1 MNYTVQA
8 VIKDNPIN
16 SSFQFDVL
24 MQMDGRLANP
34 QTYKNDKSWNNFG
47 YITFLQLQPNAN
59 SAAVATKI
67 NGLIDRN
74 RTKSNDKVSLTPLSK
89 MYFEDDL
96 QSSDMPH
103 GNQKTS
109 YIFSLLGLLLLIT
122 ACINY
127 VNLTT
132 AKASLR
138 AKEVSVR
145 KIVGGGRSSL
155 FMQFMMESLVV
166 SLLALIVTVI
176 IIQICLPAFNAVT
189 EKHFELPITSVVMW
203 QILTGT
209 LLFATILNGIYPAV
223 LLSSFKPINVFRG
236 RSISVKDA
244 SVRKGLV
251 VFQFALSM
259 LLIVGATVI
268 YKQLQYVQTANPGY
282 DVAQVMSLQIPYDA
296 YDALDEQAKASFFEN
311 FKHDLQSQSSIG
323 FVCRGSSEIVNVEGM
338 SSGNADWDGRDTTYN
353 PKASQGLQWMM
364 AFKRCSRL
372 RWLPAV
378 GSRGGKE
385 DEHNYIINETAAREF
400 NMHAPVIGQR
410 FTWGGDTGQVIGI
423 VKDFHY
429 KSMHE
434 AIGPMVLM
442 NGDSYSSYIFA
453 KTVPANI
460 SKAIGAAESVWAK
473 YVPNQPLITIFST
486 TALTRFIKPI

>member
-1 MNYTVQA
+1 MIYSHLICRTA
-8 VIKDNPIN
+8 IKRP
-16 SSFQFDVL
+16 
-24 MQMDGRLANP
+24 A
-34 QTYKNDKSWNNFG
+34 
-47 YITFLQLQPNAN
+47 
-59 SAAVATKI
+59 
-67 NGLIDRN
+67 
-74 RTKSNDKVSLTPLSK
+74 
-89 MYFEDDL
+89 
-96 QSSDMPH
+96 
-103 GNQKTS
+103 
-109 YIFSLLGLLLLIT
+109 IFS
-122 ACINY
+122 ACLACVAYNCLY
-127 VNLTT
+127 QLCKSYHGKSQP
-132 AKASLR
+132 ACQRSKCKKDR
-138 AKEVSVR
+138 WR
-145 KIVGGGRSSL
+145 RRSSL

-323 FVCRGSSEIVNVEGM
+323 FVCRGSSEIVNVE
-338 SSGNADWDGRDTTYN
+338 
-353 PKASQGLQWMM
+353 
-364 AFKRCSRL
+364 
-372 RWLPAV
+372 V
-378 GSRGGKE
+378 
-385 DEHNYIINETAAREF
+385 
-400 NMHAPVIGQR
+400 
-410 FTWGGDTGQVIGI
+410 
-423 VKDFHY
+423 
-429 KSMHE
+429 
-434 AIGPMVLM
+434 
-442 NGDSYSSYIFA
+442 
-453 KTVPANI
+453 
-460 SKAIGAAESVWAK
+460 
-473 YVPNQPLITIFST
+473 
-486 TALTRFIKPI
+486 